1 MNVRKNFVAVMFGRE
16 RRAGELVA
24 PGDADC
30 RWRVAATLER
40 AAAVNDETAGPEHPA
55 PADAADPDR
64 VSRRD

>member
-1 MNVRKNFVAVMFGRE
+1 MNVRKNFVAVLFGPE

-30 RWRVAATLER
+30 RWRVAARLGR
-40 AAAVNDETAGPEHPA
+40 AAAVNDEAAVPEPRA
-55 PADAADPDR
+55 PAAADPDG